1 MKNFLIKGG
10 KKLSG
15 KVKVGGSKNAVL
27 PIIAA
32 ALLTKEKTVLSN
44 VPEIEDVYQMLKI
57 LDFLNVQTEFKNH
70 TLIIDPSR
78 LINKPIGK
86 DLVCKMR
93 SSILLAGSL
102 IGRFKEVDM
111 GFPGGCVL
119 GKRSVD
125 THILAFDK
133 LGAKL
138 VENHSKIHLKA
149 TSLVGTEII
158 LSEFSVTGTENIVT
172 AACLAEGTT
181 VVKTAAAEP
190 HVQDLCHFLNAMGAK
205 ISGIGSHT
213 LVIEGV
219 SSLRGVHYKV
229 RADYLEAGTLLLAGA
244 ITDSPIEVTDFEVE
258 DLDLFFEKLEEV
270 GVLFEKGENSAKIV
284 SSKNLKAISSLK
296 TAVHPGF
303 PTDLFAPF
311 SVLLTQAEGVSKI
324 FETLFEGRFNYIFE
338 LEKMSGQVELL
349 NPHQGLIIGPKHL
362 KGVPV
367 ASCDIRAG
375 AAIVL
380 AALVAEGETLVTNI
394 NYIDRGYERL
404 DEKLNSLGA
413 EIKRIS

>member
-15 KVKVGGSKNAVL
+15 TVKVGGSKNAVL

-32 ALLTKEKTVLSN
+32 SLLSEERTTLRN
-44 VPEIEDVYQMLKI
+44 VPEIEDVFQMIKI
-57 LDFLNVQTEFKNH
+57 LEHLNVKTEFKDH
-70 TLIIDPSR
+70 TLTIDPSN
-78 LINKPIGK
+78 LENKEIGK

-93 SSILLAGSL
+93 SSILLAGPL
-102 IGRFKEVDM
+102 VGRFKEVDM

-138 VENHSKIHLKA
+138 VENHTKIHLKA
-149 TSLVGTEII
+149 EELVGTEII
-158 LSEFSVTGTENIVT
+158 LSEFSVTGTENVVI
-172 AACLAEGTT
+172 AASVAKGTT
-181 VVKTAAAEP
+181 IIKTAAAEP

-219 SSLRGVHYKV
+219 DQLRGVDYKV
-229 RADYLEAGTLLLAGA
+229 RADYLEAGTFLLAGA
-244 ITDSPIEVTDFEVE
+244 ITDSQIEVTDFETE

-270 GVLFEKGENSAKIV
+270 GVVFEKNKNSARII
-284 SSKNLKAISSLK
+284 SSKNLKAISNLK

-311 SVLLTQAEGVSKI
+311 SVLLTQADGVSKI

-338 LEKMSGQVELL
+338 LEKMYAKVELL
-349 NPHQGLIIGPKHL
+349 NPHQGLIIGPNKL
-362 KGVPV
+362 RGVPV

-375 AAIVL
+375 AGIVL

-394 NYIDRGYERL
+394 NYIDRGYEKL

-413 EIKRIS
+413 DIQRV